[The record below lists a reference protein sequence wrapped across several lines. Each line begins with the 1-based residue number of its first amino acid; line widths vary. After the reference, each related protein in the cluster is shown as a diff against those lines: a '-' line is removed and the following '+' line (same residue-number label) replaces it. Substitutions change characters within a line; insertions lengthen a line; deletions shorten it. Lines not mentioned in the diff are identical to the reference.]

1 MGVLLTPFFLYENVS
16 SRNAKIIGGT
26 FMNYELIKFENGG
39 LELEVNVSPE
49 EETVWLTLNEMC
61 LLFGR
66 DKSVISRHIKN
77 IFKEGELDEEQV
89 IAKNATTAKDG
100 KTYGV
105 TFYNLDVIISVGYR
119 VKSKNGVLFRKWA
132 NSILKQYLIKG
143 YALNEER
150 AVITKENYLGLL
162 CRVDS
167 MEYRLTKVEE
177 KEKHLFVEDKMF
189 LDGEMF
195 DAIVVMTRLIETAKT
210 SIVMIDPYTDVRTL
224 DILKY
229 KNKYIPL
236 LLIMSGLSR
245 IQSADKEIF
254 IEKYGHFETRIDSRY
269 HDRYL
274 IIDDELFYHIG
285 TSLNYIGKRVTQITI
300 VQDDGIKDL
309 LRGRI
314 KEVL

>member
-1 MGVLLTPFFLYENVS
+1 
-16 SRNAKIIGGT
+16 
-26 FMNYELIKFENGG
+26 MNYELIKFENGG

-189 LDGEMF
+189 LDG
-195 DAIVVMTRLIETAKT
+195 
-210 SIVMIDPYTDVRTL
+210 
-224 DILKY
+224 
-229 KNKYIPL
+229 
-236 LLIMSGLSR
+236 
-245 IQSADKEIF
+245 
-254 IEKYGHFETRIDSRY
+254 
-269 HDRYL
+269 
-274 IIDDELFYHIG
+274 
-285 TSLNYIGKRVTQITI
+285 
-300 VQDDGIKDL
+300 
-309 LRGRI
+309 
-314 KEVL
+314 

>member
-1 MGVLLTPFFLYENVS
+1 
-16 SRNAKIIGGT
+16 
-26 FMNYELIKFENGG
+26 MNYEIIKFENGG
-39 LELEVNVSPE
+39 VELEVSVSPE
-49 EETVWLTLNEMC
+49 EETVWLTQEQIA
-61 LLFGR
+61 LLFG
-66 DKSVISRHIKN
+66 KSRSTITEHINN
-77 IFKEGELDEEQV
+77 IFNEGELAEMTSVGNSDR
-89 IAKNATTAKDG
+89 IRHRPAKL
-100 KTYGV
+100 
-105 TFYNLDVIISVGYR
+105 YNLDVVLAVGYR
-119 VKSKNGVLFRKWA
+119 VKSENGIAFRRWA
-132 NSILKQYLIKG
+132 NSVLKEHLLKG
-143 YALNEER
+143 YSLNRER

-167 MEYRLTKVEE
+167 MDYRLTKVEE

-195 DAIVVMTRLIETAKT
+195 DAIVVITRLIETAKT
-210 SIVMIDPYTDVRTL
+210 TIVMIDPYSDVRTL
-224 DILKY
+224 DLLKY
-229 KNKYIPL
+229 KNKDIPL

-245 IQSADKEIF
+245 IQPADKEIF

-285 TSLNYIGKRVTQITI
+285 TSLNYIGKRVSQVTVI
-300 VQDDGIKDL
+300 QDDGIKEL

>member
-16 SRNAKIIGGT
+16 SRNAKNIGGT

-189 LDGEMF
+189 LDG
-195 DAIVVMTRLIETAKT
+195 
-210 SIVMIDPYTDVRTL
+210 
-224 DILKY
+224 
-229 KNKYIPL
+229 
-236 LLIMSGLSR
+236 
-245 IQSADKEIF
+245 
-254 IEKYGHFETRIDSRY
+254 
-269 HDRYL
+269 
-274 IIDDELFYHIG
+274 
-285 TSLNYIGKRVTQITI
+285 
-300 VQDDGIKDL
+300 
-309 LRGRI
+309 
-314 KEVL
+314 

>member
-1 MGVLLTPFFLYENVS
+1 MGVLLTPIFLYANVS
-16 SRNAKIIGGT
+16 SSNTKITGGT
-26 FMNYELIKFENGG
+26 FMNYEIIKFENGG
-39 LELEVNVSPE
+39 VELEVSVSPE
-49 EETVWLTLNEMC
+49 EETVWLTQEQIA
-61 LLFGR
+61 LLFG
-66 DKSVISRHIKN
+66 KSRSTITEHINN
-77 IFKEGELDEEQV
+77 IFNEGELAEMTSVGNSDR
-89 IAKNATTAKDG
+89 IRHRPAKL
-100 KTYGV
+100 
-105 TFYNLDVIISVGYR
+105 YNLDVVLAVGYR
-119 VKSKNGVLFRKWA
+119 VKSENGIAFRRWA
-132 NSILKQYLIKG
+132 NSVLKEHLLKG
-143 YALNEER
+143 YSLNRER

-167 MEYRLTKVEE
+167 MDYRLTKVEE

-195 DAIVVMTRLIETAKT
+195 DAIVVITRLIETAKT
-210 SIVMIDPYTDVRTL
+210 TIVMIDPYSDVRTL
-224 DILKY
+224 DLLKY
-229 KNKYIPL
+229 KNKDIPL

-245 IQSADKEIF
+245 IQPADKEIF

-285 TSLNYIGKRVTQITI
+285 TSLNYIGKRVSQVTVI
-300 VQDDGIKDL
+300 QDDGIKEL

>member
-1 MGVLLTPFFLYENVS
+1 MGILLTPFFLYENVS

-49 EETVWLTLNEMC
+49 EETVWLSKEQMSK
-61 LLFGR
+61 LFGR
-66 DKSVISRHIKN
+66 ERSVISKHIKN
-77 IFKEGELDEEQV
+77 IFSEVEIDEESNVHFLHIPNSDKPVQ
-89 IAKNATTAKDG
+89 
-100 KTYGV
+100 
-105 TFYNLDVIISVGYR
+105 FYSLDVVISVGYR
-119 VKSKNGVLFRKWA
+119 VKSRNGVLFRKWA

-150 AVITKENYLGLL
+150 AVITEENYLGLL

-210 SIVMIDPYTDVRTL
+210 SIVMIDPYSDVRTL

-229 KNKYIPL
+229 KNKDIPL

-245 IQSADKEIF
+245 IQPADKEIF
-254 IEKYGHFETRIDSRY
+254 IEKYGHLETRIDSRY

-285 TSLNYIGKRVTQITI
+285 TSLNYIGKRVTQVTI
-300 VQDDGIKDL
+300 VQDDGIKEL

>member
-1 MGVLLTPFFLYENVS
+1 
-16 SRNAKIIGGT
+16 
-26 FMNYELIKFENGG
+26 MNYELIKFENGG

-66 DKSVISRHIKN
+66 DKSVVSRHIKN
-77 IFKEGELDEEQV
+77 IFKEGELDEDRV

-100 KTYGV
+100 KTYEV

-132 NSILKQYLIKG
+132 NTILKQYLIKG
-143 YALNEER
+143 YAINEER

-229 KNKYIPL
+229 KNKDIPL

-245 IQSADKEIF
+245 IQPADKEIF
-254 IEKYGHFETRIDSRY
+254 IEKYGHLETRIDSRY

-285 TSLNYIGKRVTQITI
+285 SSLNYLGKRVTQVTI
-300 VQDDGIKDL
+300 VQDDGIKEL

>member
-1 MGVLLTPFFLYENVS
+1 MVVLLTPFFLYENVS

-66 DKSVISRHIKN
+66 DKSVVSRHIKN
-77 IFKEGELDEEQV
+77 IFKEGELDEERV
-89 IAKNATTAKDG
+89 IAKKATTAKDG
-100 KTYGV
+100 KTYEV

-167 MEYRLTKVEE
+167 MDYRLTKVEE

-229 KNKYIPL
+229 KNKDIPL

-245 IQSADKEIF
+245 IQPADKEIF
-254 IEKYGHFETRIDSRY
+254 IEKYGHLETRIDSRY

-285 TSLNYIGKRVTQITI
+285 TSLNYIGKRVTQVTI
-300 VQDDGIKDL
+300 VQDDGIKEL

>member
-1 MGVLLTPFFLYENVS
+1 
-16 SRNAKIIGGT
+16 
-26 FMNYELIKFENGG
+26 MNYELIKFENGG

-49 EETVWLTLNEMC
+49 EETVWLSKEQMSK
-61 LLFGR
+61 LFGR
-66 DKSVISRHIKN
+66 ERSVISKHIKN
-77 IFKEGELDEEQV
+77 IFSETEIDEESNVRFLHIPNSDKPVQ
-89 IAKNATTAKDG
+89 
-100 KTYGV
+100 
-105 TFYNLDVIISVGYR
+105 FYSLDVVISVGYR
-119 VKSKNGVLFRKWA
+119 VKSRNGVLFRKWA

-229 KNKYIPL
+229 KNKDIPL
-236 LLIMSGLSR
+236 LLIVSGLSK
-245 IQSADKEIF
+245 IQPADKEIF

-285 TSLNYIGKRVTQITI
+285 TSLNYIGKRVTQVTI